1 MTGNGKKFKLREE
14 TVVKLIIAIPIVILF
29 LVVGGPAIWKSLV
42 SIAKVIFPNI
52 WVICLYVYFAV
63 LAFLLGRKS
72 GKKPK
77 K

>member
-42 SIAKVIFPNI
+42 SIAKVIFPENLEKNLKSR
-52 WVICLYVYFAV
+52 CL
-63 LAFLLGRKS
+63 KS
-72 GKKPK
+72 NNPK
-77 K
+77 GYQEFWYS